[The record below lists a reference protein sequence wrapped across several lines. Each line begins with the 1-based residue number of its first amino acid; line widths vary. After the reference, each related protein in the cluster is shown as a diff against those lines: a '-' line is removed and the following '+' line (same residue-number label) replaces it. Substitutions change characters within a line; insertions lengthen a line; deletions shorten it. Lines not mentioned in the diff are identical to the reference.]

1 MTASPG
7 RPATR
12 AERCAGRLITT
23 LKALDSGIV
32 VVNDSLRRFVSS
44 EAVSTGRA
52 FRIGR
57 AGQARTAKPGDRQTK
72 ASRWALSALASWKP
86 A

>member
-7 RPATR
+7 RPAAR

-23 LKALDSGIV
+23 PKALDSGIV
-32 VVNDSLRRFVSS
+32 VVNDWLRRFASS

>member
-1 MTASPG
+1 VR
-7 RPATR
+7 RPADHDP
-12 AERCAGRLITT
+12 
-23 LKALDSGIV
+23 KALDSGIV
-32 VVNDSLRRFVSS
+32 VVNDWLRRFASS

-72 ASRWALSALASWKP
+72 ASRCALSPLASWKP